1 MSGKPAFLPPEFY
14 WLIGVTPPTFGP
26 ENDAS
31 AGGEVRNTYG
41 GNMSFKKKVLDELD
55 GFSPKMGGRRGD
67 KNLQGEETELAARA
81 QLRYGTG
88 MYYTPDATVAH
99 KIYDYRTDL
108 SWLLNRAFWQGYS
121 IRGMEVLVPDSSGAE
136 SDFLRQIVTDHTP
149 RRLREIAA
157 SQSLSDIG
165 QLLALYVLTAVVGIG
180 YLYGLIN
187 YPPGRSDDDQ

>member
-1 MSGKPAFLPPEFY
+1 MS
-14 WLIGVTPPTFGP
+14 TPVGMNAPFGP

-31 AGGEVRNTYG
+31 VGVEVRNTYG

-55 GFSPKMGGRRGD
+55 GFSPEMGGRRGD

-81 QLRYGTG
+81 QSRYGTG